1 MDNDRLH
8 RNVWEELIMAADLH
22 RKPEQKTLMEI
33 YAPYIVIVCII
44 ILVLLIIAVIFTM
57 TGLHAN
63 SLTGTEAN
71 TWQNM
76 GGII

>member
-1 MDNDRLH
+1 
-8 RNVWEELIMAADLH
+8 MAADLH
-22 RKPEQKTLMEI
+22 RKPEHKSTMEI
-33 YAPYIVIVCII
+33 YAPYIVMVCII

>member
-1 MDNDRLH
+1 MSNPARLH
-8 RNVWEELIMAADLH
+8 PE
-22 RKPEQKTLMEI
+22 PEQKSLLEI
-33 YAPYIVIVCII
+33 YAPYILITCII

-57 TGLHAN
+57 MGLHAN

-76 GGII
+76 EAII

>member
-1 MDNDRLH
+1 
-8 RNVWEELIMAADLH
+8 MAADLH
-22 RKPEQKTLMEI
+22 RKPEPKSMMEI
-33 YAPYIVIVCII
+33 YAPYILMFCII

-63 SLTGTEAN
+63 SLTGSEAN

-76 GGII
+76 ESII

>member
-1 MDNDRLH
+1 
-8 RNVWEELIMAADLH
+8 MAADLH
-22 RKPEQKTLMEI
+22 RKPEHKSFMEI
-33 YAPYIVIVCII
+33 YAPYIVMVCII